1 MSRTNSQQCQS
12 IDTCPHMADAAEKAA
27 DHAVKKVFA
36 ILGVDVGKPESVE
49 LAKLRQEVER
59 LKRKVQE
66 LTGERGNDPAVRRS
80 ELTNPV

>member
-1 MSRTNSQQCQS
+1 MTNRP
-12 IDTCPHMADAAEKAA
+12 T
-27 DHAVKKVFA
+27 
-36 ILGVDVGKPESVE
+36 PESVE

-80 ELTNPV
+80 ELPKTV